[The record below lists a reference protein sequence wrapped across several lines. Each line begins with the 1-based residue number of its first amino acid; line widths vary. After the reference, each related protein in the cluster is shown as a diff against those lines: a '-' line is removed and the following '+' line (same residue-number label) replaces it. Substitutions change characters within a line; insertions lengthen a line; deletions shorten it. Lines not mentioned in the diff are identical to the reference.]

1 MNIHSVVTTE
11 LMARRAAPPTWNKQD
26 AILDAALRL
35 FVERGFHGTAVPEVA
50 EEAGVAAG
58 TIYHYFDS
66 KAALV
71 NALYRREKEKVTRA
85 IHASFPANATP
96 RVQFAAIWREMSTFA
111 TENPQAFAFLE
122 LHHHGSYLDAQ
133 NLALDQSLRTF
144 GVGFVRAAQT
154 AGVLKTMD
162 PRLMMELIFGAFIGV
177 IRARW
182 EQRAFVDGDAL
193 TAAEEACWDAIAL
206 HAVN

>member
-1 MNIHSVVTTE
+1 
-11 LMARRAAPPTWNKQD
+11 MARRPAPPTWNKPD

-58 TIYHYFDS
+58 TIYHYFES
-66 KAALV
+66 KTALV

-85 IHASFPANATP
+85 IHASFPTGGSP
-96 RVQFAAIWREMSTFA
+96 REQFRAIWRQMAAYA
-111 TENPQAFAFLE
+111 TESPQAFAFLE

-144 GVGFVRAAQT
+144 GVGFVRAAQA
-154 AGVLKTMD
+154 AGVLKPMD
-162 PRLMMELIFGAFIGV
+162 PKLMMELIFGAFIGV

-182 EQRAFVDGDAL
+182 EQRAFVDDEAL
-193 TAAEEACWDAIAL
+193 DAAEGACWDAIAR
-206 HAVN
+206 HDVN

>member
-1 MNIHSVVTTE
+1 G
-11 LMARRAAPPTWNKQD
+11 KQ
-26 AILDAALRL
+26 
-35 FVERGFHGTAVPEVA
+35 
-50 EEAGVAAG
+50 
-58 TIYHYFDS
+58 
-66 KAALV
+66 ALV

-85 IHASFPANATP
+85 IHASFPAGGSP
-96 RVQFAAIWREMSTFA
+96 REQFAAIWRELSRFA

-144 GVGFVRAAQT
+144 GVGFVRGAQA
-154 AGVLKTMD
+154 AGVLKGMD
-162 PRLMMELIFGAFIGV
+162 PKLMMELIFGAFIGV

-182 EQRAFVDGDAL
+182 EQRAFVDDEAL
-193 TAAEEACWDAIAL
+193 VAAEEACWDAIVL

>member
-1 MNIHSVVTTE
+1 MNIHSVFA
-11 LMARRAAPPTWNKQD
+11 MPRRPAPPTWNKPD

-58 TIYHYFDS
+58 TIYHYFES
-66 KAALV
+66 KTALV

-85 IHASFPANATP
+85 IHASFPATASP
-96 RVQFAAIWREMSTFA
+96 REQFRAIWREMA
-111 TENPQAFAFLE
+111 TYATASPQAFAFLE

-144 GVGFVRAAQT
+144 GVGFVRAAQS

-162 PRLMMELIFGAFIGV
+162 PKLMMELIFGAFIGV

-182 EQRAFVDGDAL
+182 EERAFVDDDAL
-193 TAAEEACWDAIAL
+193 AAAEGACWDAIAR
-206 HAVN
+206 HDVN

>member
-1 MNIHSVVTTE
+1 MNIHSVIS
-11 LMARRAAPPTWNKQD
+11 MARRAAPLTWNKQD
-26 AILDAALRL
+26 AILDAALGL

-50 EEAGVAAG
+50 ESAGVAAG

-85 IHASFPANATP
+85 IHTSFPARASP
-96 RVQFAAIWREMSTFA
+96 RAQFAAIWREMATFA
-111 TENPQAFAFLE
+111 TDNPQGFAFLE
-122 LHHHGSYLDAQ
+122 LHHHGSYLDQQ

-144 GVGFVRAAQT
+144 GAGFVRAAQT
-154 AGVLKTMD
+154 AGVLKAMD
-162 PRLMMELIFGAFIGV
+162 PKLMMELIFGAFIGV

-182 EQRAFVDGDAL
+182 EQRAFVDDDAL
-193 TAAEEACWDAIAL
+193 AAAEAACWDAIAL
-206 HAVN
+206 HP